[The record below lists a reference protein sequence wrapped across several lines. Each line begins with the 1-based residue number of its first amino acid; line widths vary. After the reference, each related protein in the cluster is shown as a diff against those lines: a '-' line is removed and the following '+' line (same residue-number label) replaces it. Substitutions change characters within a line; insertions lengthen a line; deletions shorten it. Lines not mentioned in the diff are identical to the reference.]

1 MENSFKVGDN
11 CLYFSRQYPNGT
23 LVKILKSRNRG
34 THLIERVNAE
44 VTKRKFQRTYT
55 VGKDRFWTPS
65 FKLKPLG
72 EISDLIND
80 LDTVGLF

>member
-1 MENSFKVGDN
+1 MENQFKPGDN
-11 CLYFSRQYPNGT
+11 CLYFSRQYPKGT

-44 VTKRKFQRTYT
+44 VPKRRYQMTHI

-65 FKLKPLG
+65 SKLKPLG
-72 EISDLIND
+72 EISDLINS
-80 LDTVGLF
+80 LDSVGLF